1 VKLFQKG
8 KEKLRED
15 FDVISLLKSIA
26 YLRILF
32 KQYRLRHSDLMIEV
46 NKSRKSVINL
56 EDDEW
61 ETELE
66 K

>member
-1 VKLFQKG
+1 MFQKG

-15 FDVISLLKSIA
+15 FDVISLLKSMSH
-26 YLRILF
+26 LRILF

-61 ETELE
+61 EKELE